1 MAQIL
6 SNLLFQALNLL
17 IWSFSDC
24 LVRRFWL
31 RTAPRFIKY
40 NLMRSLHE
48 QEQMKEMNQLRFV
61 PRRPCYSYCKGHFEG
76 VRPCKASLFGVV

>member
-1 MAQIL
+1 MRT
-6 SNLLFQALNLL
+6 S
-17 IWSFSDC
+17 C
-24 LVRRFWL
+24 L

-61 PRRPCYSYCKGHFEG
+61 PRCPSQHPFEFIFSLKVAFRWSSRSLKGMESIISSSEIHG
-76 VRPCKASLFGVV
+76 